1 MGITAHASVTVDLSL
16 TSVSQPGV
24 RGSREEGVGNNY
36 SIVRDKFCPSIDIAF
51 GNIVSDQ
58 RIASS
63 F

>member
-36 SIVRDKFCPSIDIAF
+36 SIVEI
-51 GNIVSDQ
+51 
-58 RIASS
+58 SS
-63 F
+63 VLA